1 MLSRK
6 ESLSH
11 PAAPAGAAPAVHR
24 PFAHRPSFM
33 YHSLMAKASDEN
45 NLKSAP
51 AGNPPDG
58 PSLNR
63 ERSITRELISFS
75 IPLVLSGL
83 LQQLYSWVDAFIV
96 GNIVGEGALA
106 AIGSTNAVNQLFIFG
121 ITGFTAGINI
131 LAARYYGAG
140 NTRIQKHILYTFSIV
155 LTAAV
160 LLLAV
165 SCGGTADAILSLLST
180 PQDIF
185 TDASIY
191 LRIILCGMPFLA
203 LYNVYCAV
211 LRGLGDSTLPLYSIV
226 VSSAVNLVL
235 DLLFVWAFHWGVA
248 GAAAATFIA
257 QAAMTGFT
265 VLRSLSKYPYLRF
278 AYEGASGA
286 NTTDDATDP
295 GRNTRSGRIYTG
307 RDLWQQDKDGTFR
320 PARDT
325 ALSPKFRKDILREGL
340 TLATPITIQQ
350 IINALGCLVL
360 QGFMNTFGSTTVAAI
375 TTAYRIDMVLLLPVI
390 NLTTG
395 ISTLTSQNIGAGR
408 PDRARKVLFSGSK
421 LMAAISLALT
431 AVIFFLGKY
440 LILLFGVSAETAEL
454 GGAFF
459 TRLAAFYVIFGL
471 ANAFRGY
478 LEGRGDVLFSGL
490 NGIGALIV
498 RIILS
503 YALVGLFYNM
513 VIAYAEGFSWCVMLL
528 LYMIRYQKIKDRA

>member
-1 MLSRK
+1 MPLGK

-11 PAAPAGAAPAVHR
+11 WQRPPAPPPQCIVRLHIAATAPAPHLLFAPH
-24 PFAHRPSFM
+24 STIM
-33 YHSLMAKASDEN
+33 YHSVMAKASDEN
-45 NLKSAP
+45 N
-51 AGNPPDG
+51 
-58 PSLNR
+58 
-63 ERSITRELISFS
+63 ITRELISFS
-75 IPLVLSGL
+75 IPLILSGL

-165 SCGGTADAILSLLST
+165 SCGGAADAILTLLST

-185 TDASIY
+185 TDASVY

-248 GAAAATFIA
+248 GAAFATFLS

-286 NTTDDATDP
+286 SNPDDATDSA
-295 GRNTRSGRIYTG
+295 RSTRSGRIYTG

-320 PARDT
+320 PARDA

-513 VIAYAEGFSWCVMLL
+513 VIAYAEGLSWCVMLL

>member
-1 MLSRK
+1 
-6 ESLSH
+6 
-11 PAAPAGAAPAVHR
+11 
-24 PFAHRPSFM
+24 
-33 YHSLMAKASDEN
+33 MAKASDEN
-45 NLKSAP
+45 NIKSAP
-51 AGNPPDG
+51 TGNLPEG
-58 PSLNR
+58 PSLNH
-63 ERSITRELISFS
+63 ERSITRELVSFS
-75 IPLVLSGL
+75 IPLILSGL

-96 GNIVGEGALA
+96 GNVVGEGALA
-106 AIGSTNAVNQLFIFG
+106 AIGSTNALSQLFIFA

-165 SCGGTADAILSLLST
+165 SCGGAADAILSLLST

-185 TDASIY
+185 TDASVY

-286 NTTDDATDP
+286 TSASDHRADDASRT
-295 GRNTRSGRIYTG
+295 YTG
-307 RDLWQQDKDGTFR
+307 RDLWQQDEDGTFR
-320 PARDT
+320 PARE
-325 ALSPKFRKDILREGL
+325 AVLSPKFRKDVLREGL
-340 TLATPITIQQ
+340 SLATPITIQQ
-350 IINALGCLVL
+350 VITAIGSLVL
-360 QGFMNTFGSTTVAAI
+360 QGFMNSFGTMTVAAI
-375 TTAYRIDMVLLLPVI
+375 TTAYRVDMVLLLPIV

-395 ISTLTSQNIGAGR
+395 ISTLTSQNIGASR
-408 PDRARKVLFSGSK
+408 PARARQVLISGCK
-421 LMAAISLALT
+421 LMAAVSAVLT
-431 AVIFFLGKY
+431 LIIILFGKY
-440 LILLFGVSAETAEL
+440 FILLFGVSTATAEL

-459 TRLAAFYVIFGL
+459 VRISSFYIIFGL
-471 ANAFRGY
+471 ASAMRGY

-490 NGIGALIV
+490 NGIGSLIV

-513 VIAYAEGFSWCVMLL
+513 VIAYAEGISWCLMLL
-528 LYMIRYQKIKDRA
+528 LYILRYQKIKDRQ

>member
-1 MLSRK
+1 MHRK
-6 ESLSH
+6 YFQLFACVLRILYHYLMES
-11 PAAPAGAAPAVHR
+11 
-24 PFAHRPSFM
+24 PST
-33 YHSLMAKASDEN
+33 N
-45 NLKSAP
+45 NSKDLR
-51 AGNPPDG
+51 GPD
-58 PSLNR
+58 LND
-63 ERSITRELISFS
+63 RSITRELIAFS

-106 AIGSTNAVNQLFIFG
+106 AIGLTGAVNQLFIFG
-121 ITGFTAGINI
+121 ITGFAAGINI
-131 LAARYYGAG
+131 LAARHYGGG
-140 NTRIQKHILYTFSIV
+140 NIRIQKHILYTFSIV

-165 SCGGTADAILSLLST
+165 SCTGAADAILRLLST
-180 PQDIF
+180 PEDIF
-185 TDASIY
+185 TDASTY

-211 LRGLGDSTLPLYSIV
+211 LRGMGDSTLPLYSIV

-235 DLLFVWAFHWGVA
+235 DLLFVWVLGWGVA
-248 GAAAATFIA
+248 GAALATFIA
-257 QAAMTGFT
+257 QAAMTGYT

-278 AYEGASGA
+278 AYIEESQAGSVSG
-286 NTTDDATDP
+286 D
-295 GRNTRSGRIYTG
+295 
-307 RDLWQQDKDGTFR
+307 
-320 PARDT
+320 
-325 ALSPKFRKDILREGL
+325 SPKFRKDILRQGL
-340 TLATPITIQQ
+340 ALATPITIQS

-360 QGFMNTFGSTTVAAI
+360 QGFMNTFGSMTVAAI
-375 TTAYRIDMVLLLPVI
+375 TTAYRVDMVLLLPVV

-408 PDRARKVLFSGSK
+408 EDRAQEVLKAGSK
-421 LMAAISLALT
+421 LMAAIAVVLT
-431 AVIFFLGKY
+431 AVIFLFGKY
-440 LILLFGVSAETAEL
+440 FILLFGVSRETAEL

-459 TRLAAFYVIFGL
+459 TRLAAFYIIFAL

-490 NGIGALIV
+490 NGIGCLLV

-513 VIAYAEGFSWCVMLL
+513 VIAYAEGFSWALMLA
-528 LYMIRYQKIKDRA
+528 LYMLRYQKIKNRPVGPTKNDPADPARSLV

>member
-1 MLSRK
+1 MIK
-6 ESLSH
+6 T
-11 PAAPAGAAPAVHR
+11 P
-24 PFAHRPSFM
+24 
-33 YHSLMAKASDEN
+33 DDN
-45 NLKSAP
+45 NLINAP
-51 AGNPPDG
+51 
-58 PSLNR
+58 
-63 ERSITRELISFS
+63 ERSITRELIAFS
-75 IPLVLSGL
+75 IPLILSGL

-106 AIGSTNAVNQLFIFG
+106 AIGSTNALTQLFIFG
-121 ITGFTAGINI
+121 TTGFTAGVNI
-131 LAARYYGAG
+131 LAARHYGAG
-140 NTRIQKHILYTFSIV
+140 DLRIQKHILYTFSII

-165 SCGGTADAILSLLST
+165 SCGGATDALLSLLST
-180 PQDIF
+180 PQDIYA
-185 TDASIY
+185 DAAIY

-203 LYNVYCAV
+203 LYNVYTAV

-265 VLRSLSKYPYLRF
+265 ALRALSKYPYLRF
-278 AYEGASGA
+278 AHDNAAGASG
-286 NTTDDATDP
+286 
-295 GRNTRSGRIYTG
+295 SGRA
-307 RDLWQQDKDGTFR
+307 LWQQDADGTFR
-320 PARDT
+320 PARE
-325 ALSPKFRKDILREGL
+325 AVISPKFRKDVLREGL
-340 TLATPITIQQ
+340 HLATPITIQQ
-350 IINALGCLVL
+350 IVNALGCLVL
-360 QGFMNTFGSTTVAAI
+360 QGFMNSFGSVTVAAI
-375 TTAYRIDMVLLLPVI
+375 TTAYRVDMVLLLPVV

-408 PDRARKVLFSGSK
+408 PDRAREVLKSGSK
-421 LMAAISLALT
+421 LMAVIAVTLT
-431 AVIFFLGKY
+431 AIIFFFGKY
-440 LILLFGVSAETAEL
+440 FILLFGVSTETAEV

-459 TRLAAFYVIFGL
+459 TRLAAFYVIFAL

-490 NGIGALIV
+490 NGIGSLLI

-503 YALVGLFYNM
+503 YALVGVFYNM

-528 LYMIRYQKIKDRA
+528 LYMLRYQKIKDRA